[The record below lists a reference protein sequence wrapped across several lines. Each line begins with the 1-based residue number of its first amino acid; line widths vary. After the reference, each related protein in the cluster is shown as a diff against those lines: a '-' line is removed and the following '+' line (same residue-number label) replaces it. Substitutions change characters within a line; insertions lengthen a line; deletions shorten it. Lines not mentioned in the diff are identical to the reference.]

1 MKQHID
7 SYNYFVNVE
16 LAKILAANA
25 RLTSDADPS
34 FYLRYV
40 DIRVGR
46 PEVTEE
52 QDLSVKAV
60 TPQDCRLRDLTYA
73 APILVDVEYT
83 RGKQIVER
91 KDLLI
96 GKMPVMLK
104 SSRCV
109 LENKSIDEMSHL
121 KECPYDP
128 GGYFVVKGTEKVILI
143 QEQLAK
149 NRIIIERDFKEQIC
163 ASVTSSTHERK
174 SKTNI
179 ITNNSKLYLKH
190 NSLSDNVPI
199 CIVMKAMG
207 IIADQEI
214 VYLVGQDVLQDLL
227 PSLQECAAAQV
238 FTQLQALEYVGGK
251 VRSMKGKFGGGSF
264 FKSKVDEARDTLA
277 QVVLCNVPVVNFHFQ
292 SKAIFIATMIRRI
305 LHAMRD
311 ESLIDDK
318 DYYGNKRFELSGQL
332 LALLFEDLFK
342 RFNGELKRQA
352 DLSLAKTN
360 RVAPFDILKN
370 VRPDFI
376 TQGLNNAISTGNWI
390 VKRFKME
397 RAGVTQVLSR
407 LSFIAALGHMTRITS
422 QFEKT
427 RKVSGP
433 RSLQPSQW
441 GMLCPS
447 DTPEGESCGL
457 VKNLS
462 LLTHVTTD
470 DEEAPIARLAYNMGV
485 EDIELLNGAQNDDT
499 TLYTVFLNGAILG
512 VHSQPEDFVKTLR
525 ALRRM
530 GKVGEFVSVYTH
542 LRHRCIYIS
551 CDGGR
556 VCRPLII
563 VENGQPKINSNHLNQ
578 LNQGLFTFDDFIRM
592 GLIEYVDVNEESSA
606 FIALSEKDLRAGYT
620 THLEIDPMTLLGA
633 CAGLIP
639 YPHHNQ
645 SPRNT
650 YQCAMGKQA
659 IGAIA
664 YNQNQRIDTLLYT
677 LVYPHKPMVKTK
689 TIELIGFEQLPAGI
703 NAIVAVMSYSGY
715 DIEDASILNKYS
727 VDRGFGR
734 CFVMKKFTTNI
745 RKYANQTS
753 DRIVY
758 TSHDGNESL
767 KARHKNVD
775 LDGLTRV
782 GERLLSGS
790 IIVNKQVPK
799 NTMDDMPNLSSL
811 GSNDYKPAPL
821 VYKGAGASYVD
832 QVLLTSNDMDHFLLK
847 VKMRSLRRPELGD
860 KFSSRHGQKG
870 VTGMIVNGEDFP
882 FNDKGVSPDLIMNPH
897 GFPSRMTVGKLIEL
911 LAGKAGLMEGKLKYG
926 TAFGGDKVL
935 DVSKILIDH
944 GYSYSGKDMLTS
956 GVTGE
961 QIGCYIFMGPVYY
974 QKLKHQVMDKMH
986 ARARGPRAVL
996 TRQPTEGRSR
1006 EGGLRLGEM
1015 ERDCLIGYGA
1025 SMLLIERL
1033 MVSSDAFP
1041 VHVCKECGL
1050 IGYEGWCQYCKKSD
1064 TLGKIQIPYA
1074 CKLLFQELQSM
1085 NIVPRLTLKKI

>member
-1 MKQHID
+1 
-7 SYNYFVNVE
+7 
-16 LAKILAANA
+16 
-25 RLTSDADPS
+25 
-34 FYLRYV
+34 
-40 DIRVGR
+40 
-46 PEVTEE
+46 
-52 QDLSVKAV
+52 
-60 TPQDCRLRDLTYA
+60 
-73 APILVDVEYT
+73 
-83 RGKQIVER
+83 
-91 KDLLI
+91 
-96 GKMPVMLK
+96 
-104 SSRCV
+104 
-109 LENKSIDEMSHL
+109 
-121 KECPYDP
+121 
-128 GGYFVVKGTEKVILI
+128 
-143 QEQLAK
+143 
-149 NRIIIERDFKEQIC
+149 
-163 ASVTSSTHERK
+163 
-174 SKTNI
+174 
-179 ITNNSKLYLKH
+179 
-190 NSLSDNVPI
+190 
-199 CIVMKAMG
+199 MG
-207 IIADQEI
+207 MESDQEI
-214 VYLVGQDVLQDLL
+214 VNLVGSDVLEELL
-227 PSLQECAAAQV
+227 PSLEECSSAKV
-238 FTQLQALEYVGGK
+238 FTQFQALEYVGHK
-251 VRSMKGKFGGGSF
+251 VRSNKGKFGGSF
-264 FKSKVDEARDTLA
+264 FKPKAEEARDTLA
-277 QVVLCNVPVVNFHFQ
+277 QVILCNIPVVGFHFQ
-292 SKAIFIATMIRRI
+292 SKAIFVATMMRRI
-305 LHAMRD
+305 LLALKD

-342 RFNGELKRQA
+342 RFNTELKRQA
-352 DLSLAKTN
+352 DIVLMKPVRA
-360 RVAPFDILKN
+360 APFDILKN
-370 VRPDFI
+370 FRADFI
-376 TQGLNNAISTGNWI
+376 TQGLNNAISTGNWV

-470 DEEAPIARLAYNMGV
+470 EEEAPVARLSYNLGV
-485 EDIELLNGAQNDDT
+485 EDIELLCGEDMYT
-499 TLYTVFLNGAILG
+499 ESLYTVFLNGTIIG
-512 VHSQPEDFVKTLR
+512 VHREPHKFADTIKK
-525 ALRRM
+525 LRRR
-530 GKVGEFVSVYTH
+530 GKVREFVSVLVH
-542 LRHRCIYIS
+542 NQHRCVYLS

-563 VENGQPKINSNHLNQ
+563 IEKGQPMIESKHISQ
-578 LNQGLFTFDDFIRM
+578 LIQGFYTFDDFLRL
-592 GLIEYVDVNEESSA
+592 GLIEYLDVSEESA
-606 FIALSEKDLRAGYT
+606 ALIALSEKDIIPGKH

-664 YNQNQRIDTLLYT
+664 YNQNQRIDTMLY
-677 LVYPHKPMVKTK
+677 LMVYPHKPMVKTR

-734 CFVMKKFTTNI
+734 CFVMKKFTTSI
-745 RKYANQTS
+745 RRYTNQTA
-753 DRIVY
+753 DRIVMPE
-758 TSHDGNESL
+758 TSSESEAF
-767 KARHKNVD
+767 KARFKTLD
-775 LDGLTRV
+775 LDGISRV
-782 GERLLSGS
+782 GERIASGG
-790 IIVNKQVPK
+790 ILINKQMPK
-799 NTMDDMPNLSSL
+799 NTLDNVANPYNLPDDQ
-811 GSNDYKPAPL
+811 YKNCP
-821 VYKGAGASYVD
+821 VGYKGAGASYVD
-832 QVLLTSNDMDHFLLK
+832 QILLTSNDSDNFLLK
-847 VKMRSLRRPELGD
+847 IKMRSLRRPELGD

-870 VTGMIVNGEDFP
+870 VTGMIVHGEDFP

-911 LAGKAGLMEGKLKYG
+911 LAGKAGLMDGNLKYG

-935 DVSKILIDH
+935 DVSKILIQN

-961 QIGCYIFMGPVYY
+961 PIGCYIFMGPVYY

-1025 SMLLIERL
+1025 SLLLIERL
-1033 MVSSDAFP
+1033 MISSDSFP
-1041 VHVCKECGL
+1041 VNICKICGL
-1050 IGYEGWCQYCKKSD
+1050 IGYENWCQYCKKGEHLS
-1064 TLGKIQIPYA
+1064 KINIPYA

-1085 NIVPRLTLKKI
+1085 NIVPRLTLQNL